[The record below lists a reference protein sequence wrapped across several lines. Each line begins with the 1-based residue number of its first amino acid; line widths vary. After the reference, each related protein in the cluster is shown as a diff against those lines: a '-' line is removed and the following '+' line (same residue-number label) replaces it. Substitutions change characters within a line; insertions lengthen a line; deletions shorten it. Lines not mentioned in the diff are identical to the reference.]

1 MTLFGCHGS
10 REDFTL
16 TKRKQTRTTLKQLE
30 EPPTRATRMSYPI
43 HNTLNGCV
51 ISLSSS
57 VSLLNQS
64 LSSLDSQIEDFSR
77 LGNILDQ
84 NRIFTLIPEHDIQS
98 AKKNV
103 VDEIEPKMLKLVE
116 LIKMK
121 ISKLDRKSSSLESKI
136 QLNSVR
142 INNFRNDSTEV
153 EIVGSQEE
161 LDQLRQLKL
170 KKDRLKYRLSS
181 IKLQNRKLRLS
192 MVNQHQQL

>member
-1 MTLFGCHGS
+1 
-10 REDFTL
+10 
-16 TKRKQTRTTLKQLE
+16 
-30 EPPTRATRMSYPI
+30 
-43 HNTLNGCV
+43 
-51 ISLSSS
+51 
-57 VSLLNQS
+57 
-64 LSSLDSQIEDFSR
+64 LDSQTGDFSR
-77 LGNILDQ
+77 LGKILDQ

-98 AKKNV
+98 VKKNL
-103 VDEIEPKMLKLVE
+103 VDEIEPKILKLVE
-116 LIKMK
+116 LIKMR